1 VLLAGIVAALAASGC
16 GSTDFANKPRAP
28 APIEVTASIG
38 PRAVK
43 VSPAKVGAGQANF
56 TVANLSSNPATLRLS
71 GPSSGATSEIE
82 AGAVTS
88 VSEELK
94 SGPYQLSAP
103 GSGLRSTTLTVGPP
117 RPSSQNKLLLP

>member
-1 VLLAGIVAALAASGC
+1 VLLAGIVVAVAASGC

-28 APIEVTASIG
+28 ARIELTASIG

-43 VSPAKVGAGQANF
+43 VSPVKVGAGPANF

-71 GPSSGATSEIE
+71 GPSSGATTEIE

-103 GSGLRSTTLTVGPP
+103 GSGLRSTTLTVGPE